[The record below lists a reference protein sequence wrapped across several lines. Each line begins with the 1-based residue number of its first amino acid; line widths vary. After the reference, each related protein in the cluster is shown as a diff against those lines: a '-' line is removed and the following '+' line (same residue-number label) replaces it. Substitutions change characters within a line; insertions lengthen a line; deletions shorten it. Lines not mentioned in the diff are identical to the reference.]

1 MSPHVGN
8 FVADLVEM
16 AKATETLPIIQAELD
31 AAKADNE
38 SLHKAVQAREEAIAR
53 YKAEIDALHAKVRDT
68 EAQRDDAEL
77 RFHEGQDRTR
87 SALDFIKS
95 TFGSAGSLI
104 QALEPPA
111 PVEPVKEEP
120 VQAEQ
125 PNWANDPM
133 PNTSE
138 ADAPQGQSEPL
149 PPTAMS
155 ETTQSQAAPSTTVES
170 GVNAST
176 EGTAAPQP
184 DPTASSMDGGTHSSE
199 TAMSTTSNVGT
210 EANVPFDDVGYHN
223 EPNMTG
229 TTDWSEWDKWAARMT
244 ARYGVGQWPTR
255 PSTATA

>member
-1 MSPHVGN
+1 V
-8 FVADLVEM
+8 
-16 AKATETLPIIQAELD
+16 QAELD
-31 AAKADNE
+31 ATKADNE

-111 PVEPVKEEP
+111 PVEPVVEAQP
-120 VQAEQ
+120 VPEVVHSLDPTGSSSDGQYQ
-125 PNWANDPM
+125 PKPIDNPLYGDPQ
-133 PNTSE
+133 T
-138 ADAPQGQSEPL
+138 DAPQGQSEPL
-149 PPTAMS
+149 PSDGGA
-155 ETTQSQAAPSTTVES
+155 QSVAEPST
-170 GVNAST
+170 VNSQETIAST

-184 DPTASSMDGGTHSSE
+184 DPTQAQSVQTGTGTESVASSS
-199 TAMSTTSNVGT
+199 
-210 EANVPFDDVGYHN
+210 DDVGYHN